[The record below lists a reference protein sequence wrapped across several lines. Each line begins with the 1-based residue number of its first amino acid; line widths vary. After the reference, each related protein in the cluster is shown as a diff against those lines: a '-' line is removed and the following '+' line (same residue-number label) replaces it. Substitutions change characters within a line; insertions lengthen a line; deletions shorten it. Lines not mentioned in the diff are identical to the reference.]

1 MSQQAWDGTTYGSG
15 GMHRWL
21 IRLLRCLDVR
31 ILYVF
36 SDIFVIPVCMI
47 FRPGGR
53 IIYRYFRRRHG
64 LGRWKSVW
72 KTYVNHCLFSQVV
85 IDRFAMYAGK
95 RFQVNIEGY
104 DAFLRLSER
113 PEGFVQLS
121 AHVGNYELAGYSLRA
136 ESKMMNALV
145 YFGEKASV
153 MENRHRMFSGNN
165 IRMIAVKPDMSHLFE
180 MDRAL
185 CDGEILS
192 MPADRFS
199 GSEKGLSFRF
209 LDAEARFPMGP
220 FSVATMRGLDV
231 LAVNVMKT
239 GTKRYTI
246 FVLPLSYDKEAPRKE
261 QIRQLGQAY
270 VNELE
275 RVVRQFPEQWYNYYD
290 FWNERN

>member
-1 MSQQAWDGTTYGSG
+1 MDSQAWDGTTYGSG
-15 GMHRWL
+15 VMHRWL

-36 SDIFVIPVCMI
+36 SDIFVIPACMI
-47 FRPGGR
+47 FRRGGR
-53 IIYRYFRRRHG
+53 ITYRYFRRRHG
-64 LGRWKSVW
+64 LGRWKSLW
-72 KTYVNHCLFSQVV
+72 KTYVNHRLFSQVV

-95 RFQVNIEGY
+95 RFHFEIEGY

-121 AHVGNYELAGYSLRA
+121 AHVGNYELAGYTLKSDR
-136 ESKMMNALV
+136 KKMNALV

-153 MENRHRMFSGNN
+153 MDNRRRMFSGNN
-165 IRMIAVKPDMSHLFE
+165 IRMIAVRPDLSHLFE

-185 CDGEILS
+185 SDGEILS

-199 GSEKGLSFRF
+199 GSEKSLTYRF
-209 LDAEARFPMGP
+209 LDADARFPMGP

-231 LAVNVMKT
+231 LSVNVMKT

-246 FVLPLSYDKEAPRKE
+246 YVKPLAYDKAASRKE
-261 QIRQLGQAY
+261 QVRQLGTAY
-270 VNELE
+270 VSELE
-275 RVVRQFPEQWYNYYD
+275 KVVRRYPEQWYNYYE
-290 FWNERN
+290 FWN